1 VPTRNDQL
9 LTVAQVAEELQVTA
23 QTIRNWIEGGVL
35 GAVRVG
41 RAYRV
46 RRTDLDALL
55 DRAGADSR
63 SLATQRDVWAPTS
76 MRLPAREVS
85 VSPPSI
91 WEGSVGQLRGKRAKQ
106 TD

>member
-1 VPTRNDQL
+1 VPIPNDQL
-9 LTVAQVAEELQVTA
+9 LTVSQVAEELQVTP
-23 QTIRNWIEGGVL
+23 QTIRNWIDGGVL

-46 RRTDLDALL
+46 RRADLDSLL

-76 MRLPAREVS
+76 IRLPARDVS
-85 VSPPSI
+85 VGQPSI
-91 WEGSVGQLRGKRAKQ
+91 WEGSVESQLTAKRIS
-106 TD
+106 

>member
-1 VPTRNDQL
+1 MPDRL
-9 LTVAQVAEELQVTA
+9 LTVSQVAEEFQVTA
-23 QTIRNWIEGGVL
+23 QTIRNWIDGGVL

-46 RRTDLDALL
+46 RRADVDALL

-76 MRLPAREVS
+76 TRLPARGVS
-85 VSPPSI
+85 VNLPSI
-91 WEGSVGQLRGKRAKQ
+91 WDEPGESRLPSKR
-106 TD
+106 TG